1 MQKNL
6 IDNKSCFYNIW
17 IVSKKITNLN
27 RLLPLVAIGTVA
39 DCQSVLESTNRMLVR
54 AGLKILQNKQ
64 NQISG
69 LNIILSQ
76 LGFLDKIKDGYQLT
90 SQELAFYLSPIL
102 NSSGRINH
110 ARLSIRSL
118 LSETF
123 SSKNFDE
130 NLEAKEMQG
139 CQSIS
144 DYVQKLITTN
154 QDRKDLVKKILN
166 EVEMQANK
174 QFLDGESLIWL
185 EGNWSKGIIGLLA
198 SRLVNQYNLP
208 VVVIEKPLE
217 IKEKMKV
224 SASLRAPEGFS
235 LPKAMNATG
244 SDLFV
249 KYGGHPGAAGF
260 TCLAENLAKIK
271 NAMKAYLKEQ
281 MQALNSQKINYQ
293 DANFEKIIQ
302 EFVKKTKINT
312 NQNTEIL
319 NLKYQKNLI
328 YVETKELNQ
337 DFLQGIMN
345 LDPFG
350 QDFPF
355 PYLLSIFNNYSVRW
369 LGLEQKHARINFA
382 NNYFTVFNLSND
394 FKQKLLKSEINSQ
407 KPEPILAVLKLNQ
420 NTFRGATNL
429 DLIAEIVF

>member
-1 MQKNL
+1 
-6 IDNKSCFYNIW
+6 
-17 IVSKKITNLN
+17 
-27 RLLPLVAIGTVA
+27 
-39 DCQSVLESTNRMLVR
+39 
-54 AGLKILQNKQ
+54 
-64 NQISG
+64 
-69 LNIILSQ
+69 
-76 LGFLDKIKDGYQLT
+76 
-90 SQELAFYLSPIL
+90 
-102 NSSGRINH
+102 
-110 ARLSIRSL
+110 
-118 LSETF
+118 
-123 SSKNFDE
+123 
-130 NLEAKEMQG
+130 
-139 CQSIS
+139 
-144 DYVQKLITTN
+144 
-154 QDRKDLVKKILN
+154 
-166 EVEMQANK
+166 
-174 QFLDGESLIWL
+174 
-185 EGNWSKGIIGLLA
+185 
-198 SRLVNQYNLP
+198 
-208 VVVIEKPLE
+208 
-217 IKEKMKV
+217 
-224 SASLRAPEGFS
+224 
-235 LPKAMNATG
+235 
-244 SDLFV
+244 
-249 KYGGHPGAAGF
+249 
-260 TCLAENLAKIK
+260 
-271 NAMKAYLKEQ
+271 MKAYLKEQ

-369 LGLEQKHARINFA
+369 LGLEQKNARINFA

-407 KPEPILAVLKLNQ
+407 KIEPILAVLKLNQ